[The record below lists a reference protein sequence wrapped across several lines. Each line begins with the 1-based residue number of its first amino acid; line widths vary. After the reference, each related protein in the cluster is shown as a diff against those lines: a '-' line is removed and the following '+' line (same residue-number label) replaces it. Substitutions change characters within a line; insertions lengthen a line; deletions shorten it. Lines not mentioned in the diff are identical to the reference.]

1 MAKKVINVGTTAN
14 DDTGDS
20 LRVAGV
26 KINDNFTELYNVLGG
41 ESGAPLSIVSKIL
54 AGDGIAIS
62 AETGN
67 VLVTNKVATSNQ
79 LGGIKAGTGITI
91 DETGVASVEVYQLPK
106 ASQTILGGI
115 KVGDRLSIDAN
126 GVLSADAGA
135 YTLPKA
141 TPSVLGGIK
150 IGAGLVI
157 DPGGIV
163 SVNAFDQTLNTTD
176 VPEFAGIVSRVYT
189 TEGASSIFHRN
200 NQSVV
205 DTGLNIR
212 GSIDKSPIYIYNY
225 GSDGNGLGGSEIDV
239 KELSVDIY
247 TKWGSV
253 EQRKWQFTNL
263 TNEGNA
269 LITPTVIL
277 GSTGTE
283 DQLISIDSTHSNTVG
298 NTDLNAYVRIFGP
311 DDPDEDN
318 QGVTNA
324 PRANKIR
331 IASNTLADYVE
342 GVGYT
347 GKGRIELI
355 AGGLQSDTYASI
367 EMGQLGDMSHAFPPT
382 GEPVVTTTSHI
393 SLVGGAVFYGD
404 VTLAGGS
411 TLAIRNQIVF
421 QDGTIQTTA
430 YTGGAGGIPDAI
442 AAGSYQLVID
452 TSGNLTYPYGIVQSS
467 QDNTSCPAGADTVV
481 YTSTDQYQ
489 HAIKLFV
496 IVEGYTD
503 GGGESWDTQA
513 CDVIA
518 VKGYN
523 NDIVHVTTYGVT
535 YSGASAIATFDGQ
548 WNPTSSRIEITC
560 TPTSTTNSVK
570 VSVHAIEM
578 ASND

>member
-20 LRVAGV
+20 LRVAGG
-26 KINDNFTELYNVLGG
+26 KINDNFTELYNALGG

-62 AETGN
+62 AGTGD
-67 VLVTNKVATSNQ
+67 VLITNKVATSSE
-79 LGGIKAGTGITI
+79 LGGIKAGTGITV

-126 GVLSADAGA
+126 GVLSADLGA

-141 TPSVLGGIK
+141 TPSILGGIK
-150 IGAGLVI
+150 IGSGLEI

-163 SVNAFDQTLNTTD
+163 SVNAFDQSLNTTD
-176 VPEFAGIVSRVYT
+176 VPVFAGIVSRVYT
-189 TEGASSIFHRN
+189 TEGASSVFHRN

-212 GSIDKSPIYIYNY
+212 SSIDKSPIYIYNY
-225 GSDGNGLGGSEIDV
+225 GSDGDGLGGSEIDV

-247 TKWGSV
+247 TKWGTV
-253 EQRKWQFTNL
+253 EQRKWQFTNF
-263 TNEGNA
+263 TNDGNA

-283 DQLISIDSTHSNTVG
+283 DQLVSLDSTHSNTFG
-298 NTDLNAYVRIFGP
+298 NTDLNAYIRIFGP
-311 DDPDEDN
+311 DDPDEDS
-318 QGVTNA
+318 QGLTNA
-324 PRANKIR
+324 PRANKIK
-331 IASNTLADYVE
+331 IASNTSADFVE

-347 GKGRIELI
+347 SQGRIELI
-355 AGGLQSDTYASI
+355 AGGFQSDTYASI
-367 EMGQLGDMSHAFPPT
+367 EMGQLGIMSHAFPPT
-382 GEPVVTTTSHI
+382 GEAVVTTTSHI
-393 SLVGGAVFYGD
+393 SMVGGTVFYGD
-404 VTLAGGS
+404 VTIASGS

-430 YTGGAGGIPDAI
+430 FTGGTGAITDRIQAGFNNVSIDLLGNISYPGGITQSRQD
-442 AAGSYQLVID
+442 D
-452 TSGNLTYPYGIVQSS
+452 TSCQSG
-467 QDNTSCPAGADTVV
+467 TDTVI
-481 YTSTDQYQ
+481 YTSTEQYQ

-496 IVEGYTD
+496 MVEGFTD
-503 GGGESWDTQA
+503 GGGTSWDTQA

-523 NDIVHVTTYGVT
+523 NNIVHVTTYGVT
-535 YSGASAIATFDGQ
+535 YTGASAIATFDGQ
-548 WNPTSSRIEITC
+548 WNATTTRIEITC
-560 TPTSTTNSVK
+560 RPTSATNSV
-570 VSVHAIEM
+570 VASVHAIEM
-578 ASND
+578 SSND

>member
-1 MAKKVINVGTTAN
+1 MAKKVINVGISAN
-14 DDTGDS
+14 DSTGDS
-20 LRVAGV
+20 LRDAGI
-26 KINDNFTELYNVLGG
+26 KINDNFTELYNALGG
-41 ESGAPLSIVSKIL
+41 ETGAPLSIVSKII
-54 AGDGIAIS
+54 AG
-62 AETGN
+62 N
-67 VLVTNKVATSNQ
+67 
-79 LGGIKAGTGITI
+79 GITI
-91 DETGVASVEVYQLPK
+91 SAPQGDVLITNKTASATELGGVKIGTGVAISEDGVLSATVYQLPK

-115 KVGDRLSIDAN
+115 KVGDRLSINAD

-141 TPSVLGGIK
+141 TGSTLGGIK
-150 IGAGLVI
+150 IGAGLEI
-157 DPGGIV
+157 DSGGIV
-163 SVNAFDQTLNTTD
+163 TVNAFDQTLNTSD
-176 VPEFAGIVSRVYT
+176 IVEFTGVLSRVYT
-189 TEGASSIFHRN
+189 MEGTSAVFQRN
-200 NQSVV
+200 NESVV

-212 GSIDKSPIYIYNY
+212 GSIDKEPIYIYNY
-225 GSDGNGLGGSEIDV
+225 GSDGNGTGGSEIDV

-247 TKWGSV
+247 TQWGTS

-263 TNEGNA
+263 TDNGNA
-269 LITPTVIL
+269 LVTPTIIL
-277 GSTGTE
+277 GSTGTQ
-283 DQLISIDSTHSNTVG
+283 DQLLSLYDTHSHTFG
-298 NTDLNAYVRIFGP
+298 NTDLKSYVRVAGP
-311 DDPDEDN
+311 ADPDSDN
-318 QGVTNA
+318 QGETSA
-324 PRANKIR
+324 PRANKIS
-331 IASNTLADYVE
+331 IISNNLSDWVD
-342 GVGYT
+342 GVGFT
-347 GKGRIELI
+347 SPGRIELV
-355 AGGLQSDTYASI
+355 AGGLASDTHARI
-367 EMGQLGDMSHAFPPT
+367 EMGQLGDMSHDFPPT

-393 SLVGGAVFYGD
+393 SMVGGTIFYGD

-411 TLAIRNQIVF
+411 TLGIRNQIVF
-421 QDGTIQTTA
+421 QDGTVQTTA
-430 YTGGAGGIPDAI
+430 YTGGAGGIPAAI
-442 AAGSYQLVID
+442 AQGSYEVSID
-452 TSGNLTYPYGIVQSS
+452 TAGVVRYPGNITQSY
-467 QDNTSCPAGADTVV
+467 QDNTQCLANVDTVV
-481 YTSTDQYQ
+481 YSSTDQYQ